1 MSGSHHEPLR
11 APRNPQSNHLMAST
25 PRRQTPPP
33 PPLLARIARWSAF
46 PYAYY
51 AAFLILLALLDGS
64 SRSRGDIPVKGL
76 FGIAL
81 VFALIS
87 VAPHQSSRYLSIKR
101 LGPIATPIAWIFVT
115 TAAVF
120 GAITMLHLL
129 KILVAMFLVR
139 IASQHHPG

>member
-1 MSGSHHEPLR
+1 
-11 APRNPQSNHLMAST
+11 MAST

-51 AAFLILLALLDGS
+51 AAFLILLALFDGS
-64 SRSRGDIPVKGL
+64 SRSRGDIPAKGL
-76 FGIAL
+76 FGLAL

-87 VAPHQSSRYLSIKR
+87 FAIHQCSRYLSTRR